1 MNIEEI
7 KSKLNAKA
15 AGLHITIPT
24 KIETQT
30 PAPQEKEPAEVSS
43 PEIKDTVVEEKKP
56 AKRTRKTVAK
66 SNSNV
71 EAAIPN
77 IEDIISRELVPNV
90 DYAKIPG
97 CGQKPALLKAG
108 AERLAAIFHLRT
120 CSEVINRIEQYDKL
134 FVLYEVK
141 TTVYD
146 SANNIIAVG
155 IGSANTKEPKYTRQ
169 NFATTLNTVLKIA
182 RKRSYVDGILS
193 ATGSSRVFSQ
203 DIEDISS
210 GTVDLVNHNLKE
222 A

>member
-1 MNIEEI
+1 MNINDI
-7 KSKLNAKA
+7 KAKINAKA
-15 AGLHITIPT
+15 AALNISVPT
-24 KIETQT
+24 PVKES
-30 PAPQEKEPAEVSS
+30 APQEKEPAAANV

-56 AKRTRKTVAK
+56 AKRTRKTAAK

-71 EAAIPN
+71 ETALPN
-77 IEDIISRELVPNV
+77 IEEIISKELVPNV
-90 DYAKIPG
+90 DYAQIPG
-97 CGQKPALLKAG
+97 CGKKPALLKAG

-120 CSEVINRIEQYDKL
+120 SSEVINRIEQYDKL

-146 SANNIIAVG
+146 AANNIIAVG

-193 ATGSSRVFSQ
+193 ATGSSRVFTQ
-203 DIEDISS
+203 DIEDIAS

>member
-1 MNIEEI
+1 MNINDI
-7 KSKLNAKA
+7 KAKINAKA
-15 AGLHITIPT
+15 AALNITVPT
-24 KIETQT
+24 PIKESV
-30 PAPQEKEPAEVSS
+30 PQEKEPAAVSA
-43 PEIKDTVVEEKKP
+43 PTTKEMIVEEKKP
-56 AKRTRKTVAK
+56 AKRTRKTAAK

-77 IEDIISRELVPNV
+77 IEDIISKELVPNV
-90 DYAKIPG
+90 DYAQIPG
-97 CGQKPALLKAG
+97 CGKKPALLKAG

-146 SANNIIAVG
+146 AANNIIAVG
-155 IGSANTKEPKYTRQ
+155 IGSANTKEPKYARQ

-182 RKRSYVDGILS
+182 RKRSYVDAILS
-193 ATGSSRVFSQ
+193 ATGSSRVFTQ
-203 DIEDISS
+203 DIEDIAS
-210 GTVDLVNHNLKE
+210 GTVDLVNHQLKE

>member
-15 AGLHITIPT
+15 AGLNITVPT
-24 KIETQT
+24 PVKES
-30 PAPQEKEPAEVSS
+30 APQKKEPAAVSV
-43 PEIKDTVVEEKKP
+43 PTTKDTIVEEKKP
-56 AKRTRKTVAK
+56 VKRTRKTTAK

-71 EAAIPN
+71 EAAVPN
-77 IEDIISRELVPNV
+77 IEEIISKELVPNV
-90 DYAKIPG
+90 DYAQIPG
-97 CGQKPALLKAG
+97 CGKKPALLKAG
-108 AERLAAIFHLRT
+108 AERMAAIFHLRT

-182 RKRSYVDGILS
+182 RKRSYVDAILS
-193 ATGSSRVFSQ
+193 ATGSSRVFTQ
-203 DIEDISS
+203 DIEDIAS
-210 GTVDLVNHNLKE
+210 GTVDLVNHNLRE

>member
-1 MNIEEI
+1 MNINDI
-7 KSKLNAKA
+7 KAKINAKA
-15 AGLHITIPT
+15 AALNISVPT
-24 KIETQT
+24 PIKESV
-30 PAPQEKEPAEVSS
+30 PQEKEPAAAIA
-43 PEIKDTVVEEKKP
+43 PTTKDTIVEEKKP
-56 AKRTRKTVAK
+56 VKRTRKTAAK
-66 SNSNV
+66 SNANI

-77 IEDIISRELVPNV
+77 IEDIISKELVPNV

-146 SANNIIAVG
+146 AANNIIAVG
-155 IGSANTKEPKYTRQ
+155 IGSANTKEPKYARQ

-182 RKRSYVDGILS
+182 RKRSYVDAILS
-193 ATGSSRVFSQ
+193 ATGSSRVFTQ
-203 DIEDISS
+203 DIEDIAS
-210 GTVDLVNHNLKE
+210 GTVDLVNHQLKE

>member
-1 MNIEEI
+1 MNINDI
-7 KSKLNAKA
+7 KAKINAKA
-15 AGLHITIPT
+15 AALNITVPT
-24 KIETQT
+24 PVKES
-30 PAPQEKEPAEVSS
+30 APQKKEPAAVSV
-43 PEIKDTVVEEKKP
+43 PTTKDTIAEEKKP
-56 AKRTRKTVAK
+56 VKRTRKTTAK
-66 SNSNV
+66 SNANI
-71 EAAIPN
+71 EATVSN

-146 SANNIIAVG
+146 AATNIIAVG
-155 IGSANTKEPKYTRQ
+155 IGSATTKEPKYARQ
-169 NFATTLNTVLKIA
+169 NFATVLNTVLKIA
-182 RKRSYVDGILS
+182 RKRSYVDAILS
-193 ATGSSRVFSQ
+193 ATGSSRVFTQ
-203 DIEDISS
+203 DIEDIAS
-210 GTVDLVNHNLKE
+210 GTVDLVNHQLKE